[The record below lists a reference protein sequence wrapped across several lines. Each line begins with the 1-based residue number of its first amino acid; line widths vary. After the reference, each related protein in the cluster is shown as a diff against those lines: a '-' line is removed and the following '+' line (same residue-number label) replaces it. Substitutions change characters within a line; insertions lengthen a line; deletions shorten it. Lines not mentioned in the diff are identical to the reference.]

1 MSTGSPT
8 FTLTGASPA
17 IAYRFRC
24 DTPCGWAICTV
35 NDATGELSIQ
45 SDFGNW
51 AYRWNVAHLGEP
63 TLTAFI
69 GSRPHVHYLLGKLT
83 AQVDK
88 QIDPTATIAECR
100 AKVVR
105 ARRDNEVTRTC
116 AREAY
121 DWLTESA
128 DDLDSSADLWMERMP
143 SEVWNLLGSAPYEY
157 IRHEPTPGAR
167 VLRDGILP
175 ALIEVCAVAVATST
189 SAAEASP

>member
-1 MSTGSPT
+1 MSSQA

-35 NDATGELSIQ
+35 NDVTGELSIQ

-51 AYRWNVAHLGEP
+51 AYRWNVAHLGELS
-63 TLTAFI
+63 LTAFI

-83 AQVDK
+83 AQADK
-88 QIDPTATIAECR
+88 QIDPSATIAECLEAVIR
-100 AKVVR
+100 G
-105 ARRDNEVTRTC
+105 RRYGTLTRTC

-143 SEVWNLLGSAPYEY
+143 ADVWNILGSAPYEY

-175 ALIEVCAVAVATST
+175 ALIDVCAAAVVA
-189 SAAEASP
+189 SASIAEASK